1 MPGVGG
7 AVGNGDAAAKIGG
20 VLRFTR
26 QHAIYISRFHQ
37 TGFGRL
43 PANRAMA
50 SALVATDCPSRIC
63 CRANFNIEI
72 LHQVPG
78 GLTVPAHQT

>member
-1 MPGVGG
+1 
-7 AVGNGDAAAKIGG
+7 
-20 VLRFTR
+20 
-26 QHAIYISRFHQ
+26 
-37 TGFGRL
+37 
-43 PANRAMA
+43 MA